1 MAATAAWDL
10 SLTLVIVGGVALLMV
25 LAVCVGASMD
35 TEAQRREWRR
45 VAKARRK
52 LRQLALDVPDTA
64 LCERCPY
71 RNDGV

>member
-1 MAATAAWDL
+1 MT
-10 SLTLVIVGGVALLMV
+10 LTLVIVGGVALLVV
-25 LAVCVGASMD
+25 LAVCIGASMD

-52 LRQLALDVPDTA
+52 LRQLRQLARGVPDTV